1 MKYKITQKVKL
12 ITDSRKREFGFST
25 ATQCGT
31 NSYWGG
37 GSRSQY
43 EVHNIITGIG
53 FFPPGGSYPW
63 TVPNVYVFQPGDVM
77 VETGM
82 ICGKPS
88 TPYISCRPEDESA
101 VKVWL
106 GIGA

>member
-1 MKYKITQKVKL
+1 MKYKITQKVKD
-12 ITDSRKREFGFST
+12 ITGSRKREFRFST

-31 NSYWGG
+31 NSYWDG

-43 EVHNIITGIG
+43 EVHNIITGKGIV
-53 FFPPGGSYPW
+53 PSGGDYPW
-63 TVPNVYVFQPGDVM
+63 TIPNTYVFQPGDVM

-82 ICGKPS
+82 FCGKPS

-101 VKVWL
+101 VRTWL
-106 GIGA
+106 EIGA